1 MLTTIEKDI
10 VKFELAGLG
19 VLLEILRN
27 SNTPAP
33 MTRKRTLNVVHDL
46 YGVPIIDHTVRN
58 LKRNACLNLLF
69 FL

>member
-1 MLTTIEKDI
+1 LTTIEKDI

-27 SNTPAP
+27 KNTSAP
-33 MTRKRTLNVVHDL
+33 MTSKRTLNVVHDL
-46 YGVPIIDHTVRN
+46 YGDPIIDRTVRN